1 MSSQYDR
8 DQTEAL
14 HKLVES
20 SKKESKKSTT
30 VLVVG
35 VLTLIAAVATLLVT
49 INQNQDKTVVG
60 CTIGDIEKELWAYQK

>member
-49 INQNQDKTVVG
+49 INQN
-60 CTIGDIEKELWAYQK
+60 